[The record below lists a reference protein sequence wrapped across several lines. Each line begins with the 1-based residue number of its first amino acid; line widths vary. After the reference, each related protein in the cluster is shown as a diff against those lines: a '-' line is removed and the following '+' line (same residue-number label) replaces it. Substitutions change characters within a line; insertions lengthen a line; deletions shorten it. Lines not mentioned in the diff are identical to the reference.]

1 MAADVSKE
9 RGSFISTCHPRRPDP
24 EGIVSCPHILGVSYI
39 YIYIYIY
46 IYMYIAY
53 SNNLPR

>member
-9 RGSFISTCHPRRPDP
+9 CGAFISTCHPRRPDP
-24 EGIVSCPHILGVSYI
+24 EGIVSCALVLGVSYI

-46 IYMYIAY
+46 ICI
-53 SNNLPR
+53 